1 MIEYESNTENSWY
14 GNINKYGKAD
24 DFVIEHVIF
33 DGHNI
38 VGYFSLGDSL
48 CTFKGAFLDNAQSV
62 EAASRGKG
70 MMFRLEATCAAKGV
84 RYEIRGYFD
93 KMEMKCSIRDLPP
106 RSSPVILSLDMKSQP
121 CTVFIEPGKWL
132 LQGQIRVTNDRVT
145 VLFMDKGQLN
155 IISGYLNKEDI
166 YVAYLTRGPKE
177 KDVFSLVQTYNP
189 IRVRNKRDVF
199 CFSEINQSFGLII
212 EMAKE
217 LSFFDKV

>member
-1 MIEYESNTENSWY
+1 
-14 GNINKYGKAD
+14 
-24 DFVIEHVIF
+24 
-33 DGHNI
+33 
-38 VGYFSLGDSL
+38 
-48 CTFKGAFLDNAQSV
+48 
-62 EAASRGKG
+62 
-70 MMFRLEATCAAKGV
+70 
-84 RYEIRGYFD
+84 
-93 KMEMKCSIRDLPP
+93 
-106 RSSPVILSLDMKSQP
+106 
-121 CTVFIEPGKWL
+121 
-132 LQGQIRVTNDRVT
+132 
-145 VLFMDKGQLN
+145 MDKGQLN